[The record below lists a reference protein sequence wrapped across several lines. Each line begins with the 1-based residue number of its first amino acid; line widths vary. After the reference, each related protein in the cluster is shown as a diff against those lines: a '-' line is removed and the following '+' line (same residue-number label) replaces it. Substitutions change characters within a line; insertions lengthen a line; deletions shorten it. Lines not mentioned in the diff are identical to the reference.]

1 MANVNFGDAARDH
14 LRTIVAAVDHG
25 ITRLPAGNS
34 NHATDEL
41 RVSWT
46 ALVKQLALGP
56 VPETREC
63 PKCHGIGMRAASRCA
78 NCWAKL
84 EPLAPVTI
92 DAAPATSDAAPATT
106 NATIDAAPATTDAA
120 RASV

>member
-1 MANVNFGDAARDH
+1 MTNVSFGDAARNH

-25 ITRLPAGNS
+25 ITRLPAGNG
-34 NHATDEL
+34 NDATDEL
-41 RVSWT
+41 RASWT

-63 PKCHGIGMRAASRCA
+63 PKCHGIGMRAATRCA

-84 EPLAPVTI
+84 EPLAPATP
-92 DAAPATSDAAPATT
+92 DAAPATPDAAPAT
-106 NATIDAAPATTDAA
+106 PDAA
-120 RASV
+120 RTSV

>member
-1 MANVNFGDAARDH
+1 MANASFGDAARDH
-14 LRTIVAAVDHG
+14 LRTIVAAVDQG
-25 ITRLPAGNS
+25 ITRLPAGDG

-56 VPETREC
+56 SPETREC
-63 PKCHGIGMRAASRCA
+63 PTCHGIGMRAATRCS

-84 EPLAPVTI
+84 EPLE
-92 DAAPATSDAAPATT
+92 PA
-106 NATIDAAPATTDAA
+106 NTDVA
-120 RASV
+120 RSTV

>member
-1 MANVNFGDAARDH
+1 MAHTSFGDAARDH
-14 LRTIVAAVDHG
+14 LRAIVAAVDQG
-25 ITRLPAGNS
+25 ITRLPAGDG

-56 VPETREC
+56 SPETREC
-63 PKCHGIGMRAASRCA
+63 PTCHGIGMRAASRCA

-84 EPLAPVTI
+84 EPLAPTI
-92 DAAPATSDAAPATT
+92 TGMAPETTGVAPAITGV
-106 NATIDAAPATTDAA
+106 APATTDTA
-120 RASV
+120 RTSV